1 MSDPRS
7 QIDVIGAF
15 GQEHECVHAIE
26 QMKAA
31 GIDSIRAFAPIPCEH
46 ILSALGHKKS
56 PVRMAVLLG
65 GIAGVTSGYALA
77 IILSLNWPHIVGGKP
92 VVSIPP
98 FTIIGFELMI
108 LFGAISSLLSFL
120 FFGRLPNL
128 QEFAGYSQRFSSDQF
143 GLVVRCDPEDAARV
157 ERLMRSTGAQEV
169 KRETA

>member
-15 GQEHECVHAIE
+15 ADEHECVHAIE
-26 QMKAA
+26 QMRAA
-31 GIDSIRAFAPIPCEH
+31 GIGSMRAFAPFPCAH
-46 ILSALGHKKS
+46 IVSAMGHRKS

-65 GIAGVTSGYALA
+65 GIAGVTSGYALT

-108 LFGAISSLLSFL
+108 LFGALSSLLSFL

-128 QEFAGYSQRFSSDQF
+128 KEFAGYSQRFSSDQF
-143 GLVVRCDPEDAARV
+143 GLVVRCDLEDAGRV
-157 ERLMRSTGAQEV
+157 EGLLRSTGAEEV
-169 KRETA
+169 KRESA